1 MTLHI
6 TKKSESKISP
16 PKFQVD
22 YGYDDDSNFKIPYPY
37 PNRSFFMSITGKAG
51 SGKSSF
57 FLNSIKS
64 SKKDYRVYRNQ
75 FNHIEIIMPKTSFK
89 SVEKIFEYH
98 DEDKIHHE
106 LTGEL
111 LERLHDKI
119 EARSEEDEST
129 LLIIDDFSS
138 SLRLKDVELELFKL
152 ASNRRHLRMSI
163 MIIQHGILSLN
174 PRLRKLLTHLVMF
187 KTTNK
192 KEREALEELLPLDNK
207 QEYIELYEYVWDK
220 PYEFLMVDLEKGR
233 DKGLFKSLNLIEF

>member
-6 TKKSESKISP
+6 TKISESKISP

-22 YGYDDDSNFKIPYPY
+22 YGYDDDSNFKIPSPY

-75 FNHIEIIMPKTSFK
+75 FNHVEIIMPKTSFK

-119 EARSEEDEST
+119 ESRSEEDEST

-233 DKGLFKSLNLIEF
+233 DKGLFKSLNRIEF

>member
-1 MTLHI
+1 MPLEI
-6 TKKSESKISP
+6 TKKSDSKIQA
-16 PKFQVD
+16 PKFIVD
-22 YGYDDDSNFKIPYPY
+22 FDLDEDSNFKIPYPY

-64 SKKDYRVYRNQ
+64 SRPPYRVYRNQ
-75 FNHIEIIMPKTSFK
+75 FNHVNVIMPRTSFR

-119 EARSEEDEST
+119 ESRSEEDEST

-174 PRLRKLLTHLVMF
+174 PRLRSLMFNMAYAVGRSEEPGGRLTDRDIANAMTQLGGNKDGNIASPEIFKDVLVRI
-187 KTTNK
+187 N
-192 KEREALEELLPLDNK
+192 
-207 QEYIELYEYVWDK
+207 
-220 PYEFLMVDLEKGR
+220 LEKTE
-233 DKGLFKSLNLIEF
+233 D